1 MVEVLI
7 YSREDVKKSGGF
19 KKKFEQNWISKE
31 EFFKYLKDNELNVKS
46 QYFDITGDI
55 SNGKRFRCS
64 YNGMIIGTSGIVK
77 EFN

>member
-31 EFFKYLKDNELNVKS
+31 AFFKYLKDNELNVKS

-64 YNGMIIGTSGIVK
+64 YNGMIIGTSGIVE

>member
-7 YSREDVKKSGGF
+7 YSREDVKESGGF

-31 EFFKYLKDNELNVKS
+31 VFFKYLKDNQLNIKS

-64 YNGMIIGTSGIVK
+64 YNSMVIGTSGIVK

>member
-31 EFFKYLKDNELNVKS
+31 AFFKYLKDNELNVKS